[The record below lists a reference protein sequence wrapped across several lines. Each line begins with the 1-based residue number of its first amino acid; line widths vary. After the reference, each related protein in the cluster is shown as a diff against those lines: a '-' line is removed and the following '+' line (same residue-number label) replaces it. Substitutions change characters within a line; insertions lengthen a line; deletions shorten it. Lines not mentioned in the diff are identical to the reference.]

1 MTEHSP
7 TPDDTPWFHT
17 DSGSRVTAVTAAEMR
32 AVDRVAVEE
41 LGLQLLQM
49 MENAGRGLAAAVQQ
63 RAPGSVVVVA
73 GTGGNGGGGMASA
86 RHLANHGVDV
96 RVVLDRDPASLS
108 GAAAVQQR
116 ILDEMGVPV
125 AVASADRSGSTLSGV
140 NRSTLV
146 VDSLVGYGLD
156 GALRE
161 PAASIVDR
169 VSDTEASVV
178 SLDAPSGI
186 DATTRERP
194 GVAVDPDVVVT
205 LALPKTGLASSWL
218 HEPPGTDV
226 LLLDIGIPATVFER
240 VGIEYESPFAGGI
253 GDPVALSVDEDS

>member
-7 TPDDTPWFHT
+7 TPDDTPRFST
-17 DSGSRVTAVTAAEMR
+17 ESGTRVPAVTAAEMR

-63 RAPGSVVVVA
+63 RAPSSVVVVA
-73 GTGGNGGGGMASA
+73 GSGGNGGGGMASA

-108 GAAAVQQR
+108 GAAATQYR
-116 ILDEMGVPV
+116 ILDEMSVPV
-125 AVASADRSGSTLSGV
+125 AVAAADRSESTLSDVDG
-140 NRSTLV
+140 STLV

-161 PAASIVDR
+161 PAASIVAR
-169 VSDTEASVV
+169 VSDTEAPVV
-178 SLDAPSGI
+178 SLDVPSGI
-186 DATTRERP
+186 DATTGERP
-194 GVAVDPDVVVT
+194 GVDVDPDVVVT

-218 HEPPGTDV
+218 HEPPGVDV

-240 VGIEYESPFAGGI
+240 VGVEYESPFVGGV
-253 GDPVALSVDEDS
+253 GDTVELSVEEES